1 MADGPAS
8 EFMQSGKLPYPFAWT
23 VDVSRGSTGGGS
35 PTQPTQRWMA
45 QEVTIPS
52 EVTMFDNFGQENRG
66 GWMPGYG
73 VIERES
79 FLSRSFTVNFFATDD
94 DNDPEWAMRKWLNDI
109 ANKGLAEES
118 KLQDGTVDCILYKNG
133 GSPRQYIS
141 AKYAFPTHCEGFT
154 ANYGSQPFIV
164 KSVTFACRQLD
175 TDGSQGVTAPGAS
188 FGL

>member
-1 MADGPAS
+1 MAAEPAK
-8 EFMQSGKLPYPFAWT
+8 EFMTNGKLPYPFAWT
-23 VDVSRGSTGGGS
+23 VQVSRGSTGGGD
-35 PTQPTQRWMA
+35 PGGQTQIWAA

-79 FLSRSFTVNFFATDD
+79 FLSRSFTVNFFATEE
-94 DNDPEWAMRKWLNDI
+94 NDPEWVMRAWLNDI

-118 KLQDGTVDCILYKNG
+118 KLQDGTVDCILYSNSG
-133 GSPRQYIS
+133 EPRQYIS